1 MTTESLLNKSEALN
15 KLDYSVI
22 IEEIKAGL
30 YSATVWGLPDC
41 KATGATREEA
51 LTNVRQVLTARLEKA
66 EIVSLEMEIP
76 KPEHPWMKF
85 VGMFKDD
92 PDFDEVL
99 ADIKALRRERDAEME
114 AYYQQLDAEE
124 KQSEF
129 VDT

>member
-1 MTTESLLNKSEALN
+1 MATESLLNKSEALN

-85 VGMFKDD
+85 AGMFKDD